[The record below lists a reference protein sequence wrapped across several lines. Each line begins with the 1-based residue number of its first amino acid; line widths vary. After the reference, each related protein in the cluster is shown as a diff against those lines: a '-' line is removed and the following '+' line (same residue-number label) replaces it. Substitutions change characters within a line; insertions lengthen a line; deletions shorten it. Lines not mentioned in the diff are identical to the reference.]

1 MRKAFLAALV
11 LSGCGTSSSTNN
23 GDAGTGT
30 DYAPPYVGAW
40 TAEVMVTVDGNTT
53 SGSDDLPIQETSTNV
68 IAFQGVCSTSTY
80 GGQAVTAD
88 TTASGFTVVPTSCS
102 YSDPTDCASGDI
114 DLAVTSGSGTLI
126 NGTLSGSISGTIS
139 CGLESA
145 SYTLSFTS
153 STKNPYGDQWA
164 LHPPAAALGTAL
176 RRAE

>member
-1 MRKAFLAALV
+1 MRKAFFAALV
-11 LSGCGTSSSTNN
+11 LSGCGTSTTTSSD
-23 GDAGTGT
+23 GGTGT

-40 TAEVMVTVDGNTT
+40 TASVTITVN
-53 SGSDDLPIQETSTNV
+53 GSSTMGTDDLPIQESSTNV

-88 TTASGFTVVPTSCS
+88 TTASGFTVVATSCS
-102 YSDPTDCASGDI
+102 YSDPSDCASGDI
-114 DLAVTSGSGTLI
+114 DLSVSSGSGTLS

-153 STKNPYGDQWA
+153 STKGAYGTERA
-164 LHPPAAALGTAL
+164 LPPPAAALATAF
-176 RRAE
+176 RRPE